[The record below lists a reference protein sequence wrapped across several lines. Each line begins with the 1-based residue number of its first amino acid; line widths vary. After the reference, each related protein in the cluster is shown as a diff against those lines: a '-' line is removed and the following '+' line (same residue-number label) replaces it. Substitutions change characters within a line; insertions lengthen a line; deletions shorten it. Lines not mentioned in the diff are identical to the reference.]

1 MRSTG
6 SSCAVNDDLRA
17 CADIVRRGDPER
29 FAAAMAAPVAARAV
43 LFPVYA
49 FNVEVARA
57 PWLTAEPMIAEMRLQ
72 WWREALE
79 EIGVGGP
86 VRRHEVT
93 TPLAGVLDAEGVA
106 LLDALIAA
114 RRWDIYKDPFEDAAH
129 FEQYLTRTSGH
140 LMLAAARAL
149 GGVDEAAV
157 LDVGYASGLANYLRA
172 IPALEA
178 AGRVPLLDGRPQG
191 LRDLAQ
197 NGLARLGKGRAARKS
212 VPKPAAPALYA
223 AWLAGPVLRRA
234 AAHPALVGQGAL
246 DPAPAAA
253 RLRLMGVAMTG
264 RW

>member
-1 MRSTG
+1 MH
-6 SSCAVNDDLRA
+6 DDLRA

-29 FAAAMAAPVAARAV
+29 SAAAMATPVAARAV
-43 LFPVYA
+43 LFPIYA

-79 EIGVGGP
+79 EIGAGGTI
-86 VRRHEVT
+86 RRHEVT
-93 TPLAGVLDAEGVA
+93 TSLARVLDAEGVA

-114 RRWDIYKDPFEDAAH
+114 RRWDIYKEPFEDLAH
-129 FEQYLTRTSGH
+129 FEEYLTRTSGH
-140 LMLAAARAL
+140 LMLAVARAL
-149 GGVDEAAV
+149 GGADARADTDAV

-172 IPALEA
+172 IPALEV
-178 AGRVPLLDGRPQG
+178 AGRVPLVDGRPEG

-197 NGLARLGKGRAARKS
+197 GGLARLGKGRAARKS
-212 VPKPAAPALYA
+212 VPRPAAPALYA

-234 AAHPALVGQGAL
+234 AARPALVGQGAL
-246 DPAPAAA
+246 DPAPATA
-253 RLRLMGVAMTG
+253 RLRLMAVALTG